1 MSMVKYRLKEVAS
14 DLGITP
20 KEVAEIISRFF
31 EKPKSNTQI
40 LTDEELNV
48 VFDCVTQAH
57 QIDSLEQVFAAK
69 PKEAPKPAAQQPKAE
84 APKEPAKQAAAAP
97 QAQSQQASANP
108 QQNAKPKEPERKRE
122 RRVVDAAGTEQQCI
136 RLPFTKEEMG
146 EAVGRESLAIAAIS
160 DAPLA
165 LALVQSL
172 PEPEKYQAAIQVLAA
187 KTQKLKKRRQ
197 EAKAHLRNVRKGK
210 K

>member
-1 MSMVKYRLKEVAS
+1 MEAKALNYLSLARKAGLAELGEEPVGDAARAGKAYLIAVAS
-14 DLGITP
+14 DASEHTW
-20 KEVAEIISRFF
+20 RR
-31 EKPKSNTQI
+31 
-40 LTDEELNV
+40 
-48 VFDCVTQAH
+48 
-57 QIDSLEQVFAAK
+57 AK
-69 PKEAPKPAAQQPKAE
+69 AY
-84 APKEPAKQAAAAP
+84 
-97 QAQSQQASANP
+97 
-108 QQNAKPKEPERKRE
+108 
-122 RRVVDAAGTEQQCI
+122 AAGTEQQCM